1 MLTRKFGPLKRAKPL
16 PLTPHPALRIRG
28 GANSQQQLAEE
39 AMRARELKE
48 LAGTRQEDLVK
59 HQQQL
64 ALAKPGILRQTR
76 WFYLP
81 LCFSRVKLPD
91 MSVQGVTLL
100 DYSLS
105 MGL

>member
-1 MLTRKFGPLKRAKPL
+1 MLKFGPLKRAKPL
-16 PLTPHPALRIRG
+16 PLTPHPAPPCASEEVQTLK
-28 GANSQQQLAEE
+28 QQLAEE